1 MSIGK
6 ELRHIREKAGLTQ
19 AELAE
24 HCHVTRQTV
33 SSWENEKSYPD
44 LQTLINISN
53 DFGVSLDT
61 LLKGDAAM
69 VRALDRTA
77 IRREKKW
84 MDFCS
89 GAGMGLLLSC
99 LSMPDSLRRT
109 AVIAV
114 GLALLAA
121 GIVLQKR
128 YDKRV
133 SEVLEK

>member
-6 ELRHIREKAGLTQ
+6 ELRRIREERRLTQ
-19 AELAE
+19 AEFAAY
-24 HCHVTRQTV
+24 CHVTRQTV
-33 SSWENEKSYPD
+33 SSWETEKSYPD
-44 LQTLINISN
+44 LQTLIHIS
-53 DFGVSLDT
+53 DGFGVSLDT

-84 MDFCS
+84 LDFCS
-89 GAGMGLLLSC
+89 GAGTGLLLSC
-99 LSMPDSLRRT
+99 LSMPESPRRT

-121 GIVLQKR
+121 GAVLQRR
-128 YDKRV
+128 YDRKV
-133 SEVLEK
+133 SEILEE